1 MKILKYLFLL
11 LLLSF
16 IALTVFVATQKG
28 FFTVER
34 SKVINSPRATVYHY
48 VNDFRNFEDF
58 ESWAVEDP
66 SIKMSFPEKTVGNGA
81 SFSWENSEG
90 KGTGIT
96 LQAKEGERI
105 HQKIS
110 FDGTDADVN
119 WIFKD
124 TLNGKT
130 KVTWKAKG
138 EMSFLFKIYTVLNGG
153 SDKIIGTMYEK
164 TLVNIDKNLDY
175 ETKTYAIKVNGVVK
189 KTESFYIKQTF
200 TSEIQ
205 KVNKNARIVIP
216 KLIEFSK
223 TNNLYTSGKP
233 FIIYHTYDTKTNLAK
248 ISICLPINKEILTSA
263 GSDILSG
270 KLNSFEAVKT
280 TLKGDYLHTN
290 EAISKTTAFI
300 NKEKLVPDL
309 SWSHLEILTAGKLDV
324 KSSSKLITEI
334 YYPIIPKVKP
344 VVEEAPVYKPEADP
358 AAQKTTTDPAVKKPA
373 VAPPAKTKAAEEED
387 SEF

>member
-28 FFTVER
+28 VFSVER
-34 SKVINSPRATVYHY
+34 SKVINSPRATVYNY
-48 VNDFRNFEDF
+48 VNDFRNFQDF
-58 ESWAVEDP
+58 ESWAVEDAT
-66 SIKMSFPEKTVGNGA
+66 IRMSFPEKTTGNGA
-81 SFSWENSEG
+81 SFSWEGSEG
-90 KGTGIT
+90 NGNGVT
-96 LQAKEGERI
+96 LQAKEGESI
-105 HQKIS
+105 HQKIN
-110 FDGTDADVN
+110 FDGTEADVN

-153 SDKIIGTMYEK
+153 FDKIIGTMYEK
-164 TLVNIDKNLDY
+164 TLVNIDKNLNY
-175 ETKTYAIKVNGVVK
+175 ETKTYAVKVNGVVK

-205 KVNKNARIVIP
+205 KVNKNARVVIP

-223 TNNLYTSGKP
+223 TNNLYTNGKP
-233 FIIYHTYDTKTNLAK
+233 FIIYHTYDTKNNLAK
-248 ISICLPINKEILTSA
+248 ISICLPINKEILISA

-270 KLNSFEAVKT
+270 KLNGFEAVKT
-280 TLKGDYLHTN
+280 TLNGDYSHTN
-290 EAISKTTAFI
+290 EAISKTIAYI
-300 NKEKLVPDL
+300 NNEKLVPDL
-309 SWSHLEILTAGKLDV
+309 SWSHLEILTAGRLDV
-324 KSSSKLITEI
+324 KSSSKLVTEI
-334 YYPIIPKVKP
+334 YYPIIPKVIP
-344 VVEEAPVYKPEADP
+344 VVATPEYKPTVSSASEP
-358 AAQKTTTDPAVKKPA
+358 AAKKPA
-373 VAPPAKTKAAEEED
+373 QTPAPTTTPEEE

>member
-16 IALTVFVATQKG
+16 VALSVFVATQKG
-28 FFTVER
+28 IFSVER
-34 SKVINSPRATVYHY
+34 SKVINSPRATVYNY

-58 ESWAVEDP
+58 ESWAIEDP
-66 SIKMSFPEKTVGNGA
+66 TIKMSFPGKTTGNGA
-81 SFSWENSEG
+81 LFSWEGSEA
-90 KGTGIT
+90 KGSGIT
-96 LQAKEGERI
+96 LQAKDGESI
-105 HQKIS
+105 HQKMN
-110 FDGTDADVN
+110 FDGTDADVY
-119 WIFKD
+119 WVFKD

-153 SDKIIGTMYEK
+153 SDKVIGTMYEK

-223 TNNLYTSGKP
+223 TNNLYTNGKP
-233 FIIYHTYDTKTNLAK
+233 FIIYHTYDTNTNLAK
-248 ISICLPINKEILTSA
+248 ISICLPINKEIFTSA

-270 KLNSFEAVKT
+270 KLNSFVAVKT
-280 TLKGDYLHTN
+280 TLKGDYSHTN
-290 EAISKTTAFI
+290 EAIAKTTAFI
-300 NKEKLVPDL
+300 NKEKITPDL

-324 KSSSKLITEI
+324 KSSSRLVTEI
-334 YYPIIPKVKP
+334 YYPVIPKVIPVAVPPAYKP
-344 VVEEAPVYKPEADP
+344 VASELVA
-358 AAQKTTTDPAVKKPA
+358 KKPA
-373 VAPPAKTKAAEEED
+373 ETPPAKTTPEEE

>member
-16 IALTVFVATQKG
+16 VALTVFVATQKG
-28 FFTVER
+28 VFTVER
-34 SKVINSPRATVYHY
+34 SKVINSPRGTVYNY

-66 SIKMSFPEKTVGNGA
+66 TIKMSFPAKTTGNGA
-81 SFSWENSEG
+81 SFSWEGSEG
-90 KGTGIT
+90 KGNGIT
-96 LQAKEGERI
+96 LKVQEGESI
-105 HQKIS
+105 HQKMN
-110 FDGTDADVN
+110 FEGTHADVN
-119 WIFKD
+119 WVFKD

-153 SDKIIGTMYEK
+153 FDKIIGTIYEK
-164 TLVNIDKNLDY
+164 TLANIDKNLYY

-189 KTESFYIKQTF
+189 KTETFYIKQTF

-223 TNNLYTSGKP
+223 TNNLYTNGKP

-248 ISICLPINKEILTSA
+248 ISICLPINKEISISS

-270 KLNSFEAVKT
+270 KLNSFDAVKT
-280 TLKGDYLHTN
+280 TLKGDYLHNN
-290 EAISKTTAFI
+290 EAISKTIAFI
-300 NKEKLVPDL
+300 NTEKIVSDL
-309 SWSHLEILTAGKLDV
+309 SWSHLEILTVGKLDV
-324 KSSSKLITEI
+324 KSSSKLVTEI
-334 YYPIIPKVKP
+334 YFPIVPKVIP
-344 VVEEAPVYKPEADP
+344 VVTVPVYKPVVPEPVA
-358 AAQKTTTDPAVKKPA
+358 KKPSETT
-373 VAPPAKTKAAEEED
+373 VPKVTSEEE

>member
-16 IALTVFVATQKG
+16 IALSVFVATQKG

-34 SKVINSPRATVYHY
+34 SKVINSPKTTVYHY
-48 VNDFRNFEDF
+48 INDFRNFEDF
-58 ESWAVEDP
+58 ESWAIEDP
-66 SIKMSFPEKTVGNGA
+66 TIKMSFPEKTVGNGA
-81 SFSWENSEG
+81 SFSWKNNNG
-90 KGTGIT
+90 KGSGIT
-96 LQAKEGERI
+96 LQAKEGLSI
-105 HQKIS
+105 HQKMD
-110 FDGTDADVN
+110 FDGTEADVH

-175 ETKTYAIKVNGVVK
+175 ETKTYAVKVNGVVK

-233 FIIYHTYDTKTNLAK
+233 FIIYHTYDTKNNLAK
-248 ISICLPINKEILTSA
+248 ISICLPISKEISTSA

-270 KLNSFEAVKT
+270 KLNSFDAVKT
-280 TLKGDYLHTN
+280 TLKGDYSHTN
-290 EAISKTTAFI
+290 EAISKTIAYI
-300 NKEKLVPDL
+300 NNEKIVQDL

-334 YYPIIPKVKP
+334 YYPVTLAVKP
-344 VVEEAPVYKPEADP
+344 VLEQAPVYKSETDP
-358 AAQKTTTDPAVKKPA
+358 VAKKTTDDPGVKKTVATPPVKTTTP
-373 VAPPAKTKAAEEED
+373 EED